1 MKIEF
6 GGSWLCDQMEAA
18 FHLTGMTAF
27 AGQLYPLRTEDEL
40 VALLSGMHHF
50 PPGVPERARRVH
62 ERLPAGSALCSS
74 DIGVLIGRLDTEGG
88 LGGLYKH
95 LAHTK
100 EGPLHLVP
108 SITHCA
114 VCALNG
120 EQVPLVVKSSLGNAF
135 PRPTVYLDG
144 RGGVRESVLYCK
156 WCPRCNAK
164 HNMSYAE
171 GGTILQRGEQLAY
184 PGAMQR
190 DNRFVQLSRDTIIE
204 TEVLVRLTS
213 QMVHSHTGYET
224 FATEYT
230 ELANLSPA
238 LADALQKNLVHAWLA
253 WTLLLWREELDV
265 TNQPLRFA
273 SGDDLDATLLHHT
286 MRRVESDRPNLGRF
300 HPDSLIARFTNKWG
314 RQHARVCLAPK
325 DGYSTCMCYILDG
338 HMKCRRLICENRC
351 PSLLTL
357 CRSAAMCRRRGRT
370 RLAVL

>member
-1 MKIEF
+1 
-6 GGSWLCDQMEAA
+6 ME
-18 FHLTGMTAF
+18 LTSLVSGMTEF
-27 AGQLYPLRTEDEL
+27 AANLYPLKTEEEL

-74 DIGVLIGRLDTEGG
+74 DVGVLIDRLDTEGG

-114 VCALNG
+114 VCALNAQWRAG
-120 EQVPLVVKSSLGNAF
+120 SSRRQKQPRDAF

-204 TEVLVRLTS
+204 TEVLVRLT
-213 QMVHSHTGYET
+213 
-224 FATEYT
+224 
-230 ELANLSPA
+230 
-238 LADALQKNLVHAWLA
+238 
-253 WTLLLWREELDV
+253 
-265 TNQPLRFA
+265 
-273 SGDDLDATLLHHT
+273 
-286 MRRVESDRPNLGRF
+286 
-300 HPDSLIARFTNKWG
+300 WG
-314 RQHARVCLAPK
+314 NH
-325 DGYSTCMCYILDG
+325 G
-338 HMKCRRLICENRC
+338 
-351 PSLLTL
+351 
-357 CRSAAMCRRRGRT
+357 
-370 RLAVL
+370 

>member
-1 MKIEF
+1 
-6 GGSWLCDQMEAA
+6 ME
-18 FHLTGMTAF
+18 LTSLVSGMTEF
-27 AGQLYPLRTEDEL
+27 AANLYPLKTEEEL

-74 DIGVLIGRLDTEGG
+74 DVGVLIDRLDTEGG

-120 EQVPLVVKSSLGNAF
+120 EQVPLVVKSSLGHAF

-171 GGTILQRGEQLAY
+171 GGTILQRGEQLAKL
-184 PGAMQR
+184 
-190 DNRFVQLSRDTIIE
+190 FVDGSANHTI
-204 TEVLVRLTS
+204 TPPVR
-213 QMVHSHTGYET
+213 
-224 FATEYT
+224 
-230 ELANLSPA
+230 
-238 LADALQKNLVHAWLA
+238 
-253 WTLLLWREELDV
+253 
-265 TNQPLRFA
+265 
-273 SGDDLDATLLHHT
+273 
-286 MRRVESDRPNLGRF
+286 
-300 HPDSLIARFTNKWG
+300 
-314 RQHARVCLAPK
+314 
-325 DGYSTCMCYILDG
+325 
-338 HMKCRRLICENRC
+338 
-351 PSLLTL
+351 
-357 CRSAAMCRRRGRT
+357 RT
-370 RLAVL
+370 